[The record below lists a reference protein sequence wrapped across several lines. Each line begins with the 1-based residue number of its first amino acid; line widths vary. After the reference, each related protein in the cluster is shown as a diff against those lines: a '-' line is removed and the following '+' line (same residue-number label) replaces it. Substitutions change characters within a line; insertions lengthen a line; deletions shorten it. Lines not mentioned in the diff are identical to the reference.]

1 MEKDSCGGKKDNFVL
16 ICKAG
21 VRGRSPWGARKISLG
36 MYGPVGEKK
45 KNSRKNISICLC
57 FSKIFQN
64 FEFSN
69 RKLKKSKKSK
79 KWILPWSQS

>member
-1 MEKDSCGGKKDNFVL
+1 MKKKNKRREGGLWWKRATVVEKDSCGGKKDNFVL

-45 KNSRKNISICLC
+45 KK
-57 FSKIFQN
+57 Q
-64 FEFSN
+64 
-69 RKLKKSKKSK
+69 
-79 KWILPWSQS
+79 

>member
-1 MEKDSCGGKKDNFVL
+1 MEKDSCGGKKYNFVL

-45 KNSRKNISICLC
+45 KK
-57 FSKIFQN
+57 Q
-64 FEFSN
+64 
-69 RKLKKSKKSK
+69 
-79 KWILPWSQS
+79 